1 MTAFTFTFPV
11 GLWALA
17 ALAAVVVFYLFYR
30 RYRPRRVT
38 GLFLW
43 GVPQRGNLGGRKA
56 ETPLLSRAFLFD
68 ILAALFLA
76 LSLAGPAWRGSGG
89 LPLAIVL
96 DASFAM
102 QARDR
107 HHDVQKAAA
116 ALAKNA
122 AGPTR
127 GVFVALAGETPALL
141 YGPGPAAGAAA
152 AIGGYDPTASSSD
165 LQAAVDLVRDAYGL
179 GLDIHVFTN
188 REVTL
193 LAGADSLLTTH
204 VYAARG
210 DNLAFR
216 QVWRE
221 PATET
226 DTPVAAGTAGETV
239 TVALVNHADAA
250 TRADLRL
257 DTAADGEL
265 LTVAEVSLPPW
276 GKVVTRYTVSGVAD
290 KTLRVTLS
298 AEGRDVIAADSVAFL
313 PPAPKKTIT
322 YGLSDLPPA
331 AARFVLVALE
341 AAGAAPWTPAD
352 PPRDN
357 DGPDLLITADPESVG
372 RAATL
377 EIPQAGQ
384 PIVHTPPLIMDTAN
398 RLCRDVRLGDL
409 PWVARDRAGTAAAP
423 ARDIAEVIIAAG
435 AQPLYWRSADG
446 RLHLDAVL
454 DASPLVFSA
463 AWPVLIAN
471 LVSEV
476 ASALPGLS
484 ESVYSPGQSLSYRPD
499 PFAPDRP
506 SYRLLSRDADA
517 LAIPIDPEAGG
528 AVPRRA
534 GWYELQAAGDQ
545 PVAEIAVL
553 PLYAAASDVRHASD
567 RDIVFAPANDAA
579 ATMGLVD
586 LRWLFVLIGLCF
598 LAANW
603 RRAVTRP

>member
-1 MTAFTFTFPV
+1 MTAFTFTAPV

-68 ILAALFLA
+68 LLAALFLA
-76 LSLAGPAWRGSGG
+76 LSLAGPAWRGAGG

-96 DASFAM
+96 DSSFAM

-107 HHDVQKAAA
+107 HHDIQRDAA
-116 ALAKNA
+116 ALAKRT

-127 GVFVALAGETPALL
+127 GAFVVLAGETPALL
-141 YGPGPAAGAAA
+141 YGPGPAAGAAS
-152 AIGGYDPTASSSD
+152 AIAGYDPTASSSD

-188 REVTL
+188 REATL

-204 VYAARG
+204 VYAAQG

-221 PATET
+221 PGA
-226 DTPVAAGTAGETV
+226 DAGNEIV
-239 TVALVNHADAA
+239 TVALVNHADSA
-250 TRADLRL
+250 TRAELRL
-257 DTAADGEL
+257 EAAADGEL
-265 LTVAEVSLPPW
+265 ITLSEVALQPS
-276 GKVVTRYTVSGVAD
+276 GKAVTRYGISGVAD
-290 KTLRVTLS
+290 KTLKISMS

-313 PPAPKKTIT
+313 PAAPQKKVT
-322 YGLSDLPPA
+322 YGLMELPPA
-331 AARFVLVALE
+331 AARFVWVALE
-341 AAGAAPWTPAD
+341 AAGATPWVAAD
-352 PPRDN
+352 PRRDN
-357 DGPDLLITADPESVG
+357 DGPDLLITADSESAG
-372 RAATL
+372 RVATL
-377 EIPQAGQ
+377 EIPGTGQ
-384 PIVHTPPLIMDTAN
+384 PVVHQPPLIMDAAN

-409 PWVARDRAGTAAAP
+409 PWVSGGAADAASARN
-423 ARDIAEVIIAAG
+423 IAEVVIASG
-435 AQPLYWRSADG
+435 NRPLYWRSADG
-446 RLHLDAVL
+446 RLYLDAAL
-454 DASPLVFSA
+454 DSSPLVFST

-476 ASALPGLS
+476 AAALPGLA
-484 ESVYSPGQSLSYRPD
+484 ESVYNPGQPLAYRPD

-506 SYRLLSRDADA
+506 SYRLVSRDPAGS
-517 LAIPIDPEAGG
+517 AIPVDPAGG
-528 AVPRRA
+528 GVTPRRA
-534 GWYELQAAGDQ
+534 GWYDLQAGDQ

-553 PLYAAASDVRHASD
+553 PLYGDASDVRHAAD
-567 RDIVFAPANDAA
+567 RDIIIAPANDAVA
-579 ATMGLVD
+579 AAGLID

-598 LAANW
+598 LALNW
-603 RRAVTRP
+603 RRTITGDQ